1 MTQASA
7 APQAMRTDGLIR
19 RIVRARHAYL
29 FLAPF
34 LFFFLAFTI
43 LPILLTVVISFQ
55 DVGIRTTTWVGL
67 DNYADLADDA
77 VFWRAVV
84 NSIVVTAVVVPVA
97 TIVSLAIA
105 AIAVTL
111 PMRWQSLARGGFYLP
126 AIASAL
132 VLTMVWLWILHP
144 VHGILNWV
152 ISPLGI
158 GPIEWLGRSN
168 TALASVM
175 LVVLSFSLGQ
185 PVILFIAALNGIP
198 REIYE
203 AARLDGAT
211 AFREFVRI
219 SVPLVRPV
227 LALVVIILTLGTF
240 QIFVIVKVMT
250 LGGPANATQSLVFRI
265 WQLAFTRGDFGAA
278 AAIAVVLLVIG
289 LGIAI
294 FQMRFIST
302 DVTYS

>member
-1 MTQASA
+1 MTQASSA
-7 APQAMRTDGLIR
+7 QAMQTGGLIQ
-19 RIVRARHAYL
+19 RIIRARYAYL

-34 LFFFLAFTI
+34 LLFFIAFTI
-43 LPILLTVVISFQ
+43 LPILLTLVISFQ
-55 DVGIRTTTWVGL
+55 DVGVRTTRWVGF
-67 DNYADLADDA
+67 DNYADLVDDT
-77 VFWRAVV
+77 VFWRAIV
-84 NSIVVTAVVVPVA
+84 NSLVVTAVVVPVA
-97 TIVSLAIA
+97 TIGSLLIA

-144 VHGILNWV
+144 VNGILNWV
-152 ISPLGI
+152 ISPLGV
-158 GPIEWLGRSN
+158 GNIEWLGRSN

-175 LVVLSFSLGQ
+175 LVVLSFSLGA

-211 AFREFVRI
+211 ALREFLRI
-219 SVPLVRPV
+219 SIPLVRPV

-265 WQLAFTRGDFGAA
+265 WQLAFTRGEFGSA

-289 LGIAI
+289 LAIAI
-294 FQMRFIST
+294 AQRRFIST
-302 DVTYS
+302 DVSYS

>member
-1 MTQASA
+1 MTQATA
-7 APQAMRTDGLIR
+7 TPPMRTDSLIR
-19 RIVRARHAYL
+19 RMVRARYAYL

-34 LFFFLAFTI
+34 LLFFLAFTI
-43 LPILLTVVISFQ
+43 LPILLTFVISFQ
-55 DVGIRTTTWVGL
+55 DVGIRTTRWVGL

-77 VFWRAVV
+77 TFWRAVI

-97 TIVSLAIA
+97 TIGSLAIA
-105 AIAVTL
+105 AIVVTL

-144 VHGILNWV
+144 VNGVLNYI
-152 ISPLGI
+152 ISPLGV
-158 GPIEWLGRSN
+158 GNIEWLGRSA

-175 LVVLSFSLGQ
+175 LVVLSFSLGA

-211 AFREFVRI
+211 AFREFIRI
-219 SVPLVRPV
+219 SIPLVRPV

-265 WQLAFTRGDFGAA
+265 WQLAFTRGEFGAA

-294 FQMRFIST
+294 VQRRFIST
-302 DVTYS
+302 DVTY